1 MKELLFVAITTALKA
16 GGGIMKIYE
25 RDFTVEEKED
35 KSPLTEADKISHKI
49 IVTHLH
55 DFPIL
60 SEEGKEV
67 SYRDRKNWRKLWI
80 VDPLD
85 GTKEFIKRNG
95 EFTVNIA
102 FVDSGVPVMG
112 VVYAPALNLLYYGGE
127 CFGAFKVEKVDFSL
141 LEDITSMETFWNQIS
156 DVSISL
162 PVLDERKEV
171 VVVASRSHRNP
182 ETEEFIKELEDRFG
196 KVKII
201 SQGSSLKLTAVAEG
215 KADVYPRIAP
225 TMEWD
230 TAAGQ
235 AIVEAAGGKV
245 LEYGTEKPLRYNRE
259 NLLNHYFVAYRK
271 GFCF

>member
-1 MKELLFVAITTALKA
+1 MRELLFVAITTALKA
-16 GGGIMKIYE
+16 GDAIMKIYE
-25 RDFTVEEKED
+25 RDFTVEEKAD
-35 KSPLTEADKISHKI
+35 NSPLTEADRVSHKI

-55 DFPIL
+55 DFPVL
-60 SEEGKEV
+60 SEEGKEIP
-67 SYRDRKNWRKLWI
+67 YEERKNWEKLWI

-102 FVDSGVPVMG
+102 FVEKGVPVLG
-112 VVYAPALNLLYYGGE
+112 VVYAPAIGVLYYGGQG
-127 CFGAFKVEKVDFSL
+127 FGAFKVENGDFSF
-141 LEDITSMETFWNQIS
+141 LEDITSSEVFWRELS
-156 DVSISL
+156 KVAVSL
-162 PVLDERKEV
+162 PVIDDRKEI

-182 ETEEFIKELEDRFG
+182 ETEEFIRQIEKKYG
-196 KVKII
+196 KVKTI

-235 AIVEAAGGKV
+235 AVVEAAGGKV
-245 LEYGTEKPLRYNRE
+245 VEYETGNLLRYNKE
-259 NLLNHYFVAYRK
+259 NLLNPYFVAFRK
-271 GFCF
+271 GFFV